1 MATTGLDAY
10 GRIWDL
16 RTGRNIMCLEGSG
29 IDAITC
35 FSSRLAKVEI
45 SCCKVEG
52 PRVLRQ
58 TLVIIRSVFRLAFTS
73 VEPI

>member
-1 MATTGLDAY
+1 
-10 GRIWDL
+10 
-16 RTGRNIMCLEGSG
+16 MCLEGSG